1 MTEKHEGTFCGD
13 TTLVCLWVT
22 QADALVKIHVME
34 TPNEYQTRMTHMF
47 TYLGRGALIDADNLL
62 RNASNKMEGW
72 MDGFR
77 TDRYVIKQVQ

>member
-1 MTEKHEGTFCGD
+1 MFS
-13 TTLVCLWVT
+13 TLVWLWVT
-22 QADALVKIHVME
+22 QADALVKIYLME
-34 TPNEYQTRMTHMF
+34 TPNEYQTLMTHTF

-62 RNASNKMEGW
+62 RNVSNKMEGW

>member
-1 MTEKHEGTFCGD
+1 
-13 TTLVCLWVT
+13 
-22 QADALVKIHVME
+22 ME

-47 TYLGRGALIDADNLL
+47 TYLGRGALIDDDNLL
-62 RNASNKMEGW
+62 RNVSNKMEGW